1 MQIETFKILSD
12 LVETASFSEA
22 AERNGVTQ
30 SAVSQQIKAIE
41 EKFGVTLVERGRKN
55 FAVTPE
61 GEIFLKAGKGIL
73 EIYEGIHG
81 ELDSL
86 RNSVSGSLK
95 VATVYS
101 IGFHELPPY
110 LNEFKAGFPQ
120 VKLEVT
126 YRRAN
131 QVYSDV
137 LENRSDLGLV
147 AYPKSRKG
155 IDIEPAWS
163 DRLVVICPPG
173 HSLAG
178 KTSLSLKNLDGER
191 FISFEPDLP
200 TRQAIDAMF
209 LDAGISVKEVVEFD
223 NIETVKR
230 GVEIESAISI
240 VPSESVRNE
249 VESGVLKQIKLEGRN
264 IWRPLGI
271 LRRRNK
277 AITPAM
283 REMIAILRA
292 KMGESITKSGNS

>member
-30 SAVSQQIKAIE
+30 SAVSQQIKALE
-41 EKFGVTLVERGRKN
+41 EKFGVVLVERGRKN
-55 FAVTPE
+55 FSVTPE
-61 GEIFLKAGKGIL
+61 GEIFLRAGKEIL
-73 EIYEGIHG
+73 EIYEGIQG
-81 ELDSL
+81 EIDSL
-86 RNSVSGSLK
+86 RNSVSGGLRI
-95 VATVYS
+95 ATVYS

-110 LNEFKAGFPQ
+110 LHEFKFAFPK
-120 VKLEVT
+120 VKLEIS
-126 YRRAN
+126 YRRSN
-131 QVYSDV
+131 QIYSDI
-137 LENRSDLGLV
+137 LEGRVDLGLV

-155 IDIEPAWS
+155 IEIEAAWS

-173 HSLAG
+173 HRLATRKSL
-178 KTSLSLKNLDGER
+178 TLKNLDGER

-230 GVEIESAISI
+230 GVEIENAISI
-240 VPSESVRNE
+240 VPSDSIRSE
-249 VESGVLKQIKLEGRN
+249 VEAGTLKQVPLEGRN

-277 AITPAM
+277 AMTPAM
-283 REMIAILRA
+283 KEMITILRS
-292 KMGESITKSGNS
+292 KIGKLEVKPPS